1 MCVQTYNST
10 TILKA
15 CRSICLDFVA
25 VNYLSLILLIGIGTI
40 ILLNKKLNI
49 PAVGTIWI
57 ILGLVFC
64 IMITNWLSDWA
75 ALDVSRREVNY
86 WTLMIRYALYPLIV
100 CLELFT
106 LLDGTIKRILL
117 FVPAAVNAF
126 MMLVLPSISGF
137 VVVWYDEQ
145 NRYHSNDWHILPFI
159 VTAFYLILW
168 LAETFIYFKKYKDR
182 RSVIALLTVV
192 ITLLTMFLEYENL
205 IENAIFNVMVI
216 DIYLYYFYLSTVY
229 QRKVDE
235 EMQQKKKELTE
246 VKLKLLQEQLSPHF
260 TYNALTIIKS
270 LVYEDP
276 EQAAQTIDDFS
287 TYLRQNVNALKHSE
301 NTIPFTKELEHM
313 KGNRQINHRIAL
325 HPENVRKYK
334 QKRSVRL

>member
-1 MCVQTYNST
+1 M
-10 TILKA
+10 
-15 CRSICLDFVA
+15 
-25 VNYLSLILLIGIGTI
+25 
-40 ILLNKKLNI
+40 
-49 PAVGTIWI
+49 
-57 ILGLVFC
+57 
-64 IMITNWLSDWA
+64 
-75 ALDVSRREVNY
+75 
-86 WTLMIRYALYPLIV
+86 
-100 CLELFT
+100 
-106 LLDGTIKRILL
+106 
-117 FVPAAVNAF
+117 
-126 MMLVLPSISGF
+126 
-137 VVVWYDEQ
+137 
-145 NRYHSNDWHILPFI
+145 
-159 VTAFYLILW
+159 
-168 LAETFIYFKKYKDR
+168 
-182 RSVIALLTVV
+182 LTVV